1 MVRFFHGVQKRTRGN
16 LRAALVRGAALAALL
31 SLVAGAARVCV
42 NEAQPV
48 FFSLLFP
55 QLMQW
60 LDQAWDGGAGDALA
74 LGEATPGEAVA
85 L

>member
-1 MVRFFHGVQKRTRGN
+1 MVRFFRGVLKRARVN
-16 LRAALVRGAALAALL
+16 LRAAFVRGAALAVLL
-31 SLVAGAARVCV
+31 SLIAGAARLCV
-42 NEAQPV
+42 NEAQPA

-60 LDQAWDGGAGDALA
+60 LDQTWDGDARDALA
-74 LGEATPGEAVA
+74 PGETTPGEAVA